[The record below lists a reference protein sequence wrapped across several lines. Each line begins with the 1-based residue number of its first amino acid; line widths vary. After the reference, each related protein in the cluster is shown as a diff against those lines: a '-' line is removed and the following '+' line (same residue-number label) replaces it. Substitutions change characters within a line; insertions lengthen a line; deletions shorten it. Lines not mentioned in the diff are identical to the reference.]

1 MTKNLKKPLKKRY
14 KLKSYYKNGRQKSDY
29 DKVLEISADC
39 TKKITQPKNDFINKI
54 TLKYFYC
61 SYDVLGYSESF
72 TL

>member
-1 MTKNLKKPLKKRY
+1 MTNNLKKPLKKRY

-39 TKKITQPKNDFINKI
+39 TKKITQPKKDFINKI